1 MQDSKNTARETQL
14 LAPADV
20 AGMIG
25 VKETT
30 VYRWC
35 SEGKLP
41 CLKIGKHWRIRRGGS
56 GGLPEG
62 ERASQD
68 ARRATGLL
76 LAGARQR
83 AGHRP
88 EHRHPAPPGR
98 RLLPGRGG

>member
-14 LAPADV
+14 LAVADV

-35 SEGKLP
+35 SEEKLP
-41 CLKIGKHWRIRRGGS
+41 CLKIGKHWRIRRGV
-56 GGLPEG
+56 LQDFLKQPD
-62 ERASQD
+62 ERPG
-68 ARRATGLL
+68 TLVGLL
-76 LAGARQR
+76 DSFLAGARQR

-98 RLLPGRGG
+98 RLLPG

>member
-1 MQDSKNTARETQL
+1 MQDGNNTARETQL
-14 LAPADV
+14 LAAADV

-41 CLKIGKHWRIRRGGS
+41 CLKIGKHWRIRRGV
-56 GGLPEG
+56 LEDFLR
-62 ERASQD
+62 ERASGH
-68 ARRATGLL
+68 ARRAAGLL

-88 EHRHPAPPGR
+88 EHRHPPPPGR
-98 RLLPGRGG
+98 RLLPGW